1 MCQCTHVR
9 DTIFDNLIM
18 NNNSASKLLNQIST
32 NGSYPKGVGVGVG
45 EALSSP
51 MITVEAHAVRI

>member
-1 MCQCTHVR
+1 
-9 DTIFDNLIM
+9 M

-32 NGSYPKGVGVGVG
+32 NGSYPKGVGVG